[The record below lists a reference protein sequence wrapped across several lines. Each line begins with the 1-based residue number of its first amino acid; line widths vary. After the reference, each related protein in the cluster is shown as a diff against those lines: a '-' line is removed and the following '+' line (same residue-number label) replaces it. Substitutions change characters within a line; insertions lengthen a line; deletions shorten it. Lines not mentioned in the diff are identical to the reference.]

1 MRNLRNEGHKNFLTA
16 AWCGSSDGSKT
27 LSQWVQI
34 IKNKISGFNYININE
49 IKYKNIK
56 FYL

>member
-1 MRNLRNEGHKNFLTA
+1 MDNIWLVFINLNMVSFI
-16 AWCGSSDGSKT
+16 SDRSNI
-27 LSQWVQI
+27 LNQWVQI
-34 IKNKISGFNYININE
+34 IKNKFSGFNYININK